1 MYKKKF
7 FFFFLLI
14 FINFIYIKNSFAI
27 DPYSFVQETADRAS
41 EALNKRQSKEEKM
54 EILKTIAKETVDIRG
69 IGFYSLGK
77 HRKNMSNQK
86 KEEYLEIFSKY
97 FLKTFSSRLAEYTDP
112 RIRVDSQK
120 KLSDKYTMVS
130 STLLATQD
138 KPEIKIDWRVVT
150 KDPDNPLIIDV
161 VIEGVSLAKVQKEE
175 FNSIIQSNDG
185 DINSLFNNLKKFVE
199 KELSP
204 TSLFKSQLLFVY
216 DLFPISQ
223 TFFQCCPSGKS
234 NKI

>member
-1 MYKKKF
+1 MYKKKS

-54 EILKTIAKETVDIRG
+54 EILKTIARETVDMRG

-77 HRKNMSNQK
+77 HRKNMSDQK
-86 KEEYLEIFSKY
+86 KEEYLEIFNKY

-130 STLLATQD
+130 STLLATED
-138 KPEIKIDWRVVT
+138 KPEVKIDWRVVT

-185 DINSLFNNLKKFVE
+185 NINSLFDNLKKFVE
-199 KELSP
+199 KE
-204 TSLFKSQLLFVY
+204 
-216 DLFPISQ
+216 
-223 TFFQCCPSGKS
+223 
-234 NKI
+234 

>member
-14 FINFIYIKNSFAI
+14 FINFIYINNSFAI

-77 HRKNMSNQK
+77 HRKNMSDQK
-86 KEEYLEIFSKY
+86 KEEYLEIFTKY
-97 FLKTFSSRLAEYTDP
+97 FLKTFASRLAEYTDP

-120 KLSDKYTMVS
+120 KLNDKYTMVS
-130 STLLATQD
+130 STLLATD
-138 KPEIKIDWRVVT
+138 KKPEIKIDWRVVT
-150 KDPDNPLIIDV
+150 KNPNKPLIIDI

-175 FNSIIQSNDG
+175 FSSIIQSNDG
-185 DINSLFNNLKKFVE
+185 DINALFINLKKFVD
-199 KELSP
+199 KE
-204 TSLFKSQLLFVY
+204 
-216 DLFPISQ
+216 
-223 TFFQCCPSGKS
+223 
-234 NKI
+234 